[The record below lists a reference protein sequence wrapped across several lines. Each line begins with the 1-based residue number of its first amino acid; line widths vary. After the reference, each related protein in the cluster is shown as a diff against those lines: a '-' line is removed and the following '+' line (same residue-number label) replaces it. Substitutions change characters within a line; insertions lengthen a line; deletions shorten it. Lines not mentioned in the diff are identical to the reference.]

1 MTEESHFES
10 TSFELPE
17 NYEELKKAAHRTSDW
32 QERLNAV
39 NELGQYNHQPIID
52 LLTHMMNNDP
62 VYAVQD
68 AAYKQLRGLGQDV
81 QQPSKAKP
89 ELFKGLTKTLIR
101 IKKSL
106 PKDHS
111 FEDFKVKLQ
120 KMRADIYNTYE
131 GEKGEEFDNW
141 LKAKW
146 ESYDTK

>member
-1 MTEESHFES
+1 
-10 TSFELPE
+10 
-17 NYEELKKAAHRTSDW
+17 
-32 QERLNAV
+32 
-39 NELGQYNHQPIID
+39 
-52 LLTHMMNNDP
+52 MMNNDP